1 MRSSIFYFPHCRN
14 ETEVE
19 SKLIVDFL
27 LPSLGYTPN
36 TWYQEVVFGR
46 IRLDFLVFAVNRVP
60 LRLADHQ
67 PVGLVI
73 EAKSPQLSLDRF
85 EEKLQHYLEKLRI
98 TYGVLTNGRDFR
110 VYQLDR
116 DCLRLRFRCGGEAIE
131 ENLPQIQALIGRETL
146 INASQGE
153 PSVSL
158 AVPLGAI
165 GEGSERQELEATAPS
180 SDLVQPDSV
189 QLDRSPASQFVTIY
203 EDKDSSMIILAI
215 YHNKGGVGKT
225 TTTVNLAATLSKMG
239 YRVLL
244 IDLDSQSNSTFAVGL
259 MKFRDELDDDIKK
272 SYVYHVILEKNKFSI
287 SEVARKSSF
296 CTPEFDVIPSHI
308 DLMTHEF
315 ELREGR
321 YITKTR
327 LLKKLEEASGNY
339 DIVLIDTP
347 PSLNLYAEIAL
358 ITADYLLI
366 PSDLKPFANEGL
378 NNVRNFINDIN
389 EDREDR
395 GRSKLEVLGVL
406 PSKIAT
412 HARFVDYTLPK
423 MEKKVEERYGYKLLN
438 SRIYD
443 RRDASAAIEKTIVV
457 GDLDIPDPQ
466 SVLDFKPDSASALE
480 FRRLAEEVISLT
492 GL

>member
-189 QLDRSPASQFVTIY
+189 QPDRSSASQFVTIQRS
-203 EDKDSSMIILAI
+203 SSMKVIAI

-225 TTTVNLAATLSKMG
+225 TVSVNLAAAFANMG
-239 YRVLL
+239 KRVLL
-244 IDLDSQSNSTFAVGL
+244 IDMDSQANSTFATGL
-259 MKFRDELDDDIKK
+259 IKFEFEEEDTLRDSNVSHLLL
-272 SYVYHVILEKNKFSI
+272 SGEKWQVKDL
-287 SEVARKSSF
+287 VRKSNRF
-296 CTPEFDVIPSHI
+296 NDPEIDVIPSHI
-308 DLMTHEF
+308 TILDVQEKLNQVAVSRNRIFSKLDL
-315 ELREGR
+315 
-321 YITKTR
+321 I
-327 LLKKLEEASGNY
+327 NDQY
-339 DIVLIDTP
+339 DVVILDAP
-347 PSLNLYAEIAL
+347 PSRDLYAEIPIIA
-358 ITADYLLI
+358 ADYLII
-366 PSDLKPFANEGL
+366 PSDLKPFANQGL
-378 NNVRNFINDIN
+378 PNVKKFVQDIN
-389 EDREDR
+389 EYR
-395 GRSKLEVLGVL
+395 RSIQRHELKILGVL
-406 PSKIAT
+406 PSKIST
-412 HARFVDYTLPK
+412 NARFSEYTFPRQIDALKKYNLPIFDIIINERTSLSTCANNSVVIGNMEIPEPQSIFKYGKDKESEIQFIRLAKEVLKK
-423 MEKKVEERYGYKLLN
+423 ME
-438 SRIYD
+438 
-443 RRDASAAIEKTIVV
+443 
-457 GDLDIPDPQ
+457 
-466 SVLDFKPDSASALE
+466 F
-480 FRRLAEEVISLT
+480 
-492 GL
+492 